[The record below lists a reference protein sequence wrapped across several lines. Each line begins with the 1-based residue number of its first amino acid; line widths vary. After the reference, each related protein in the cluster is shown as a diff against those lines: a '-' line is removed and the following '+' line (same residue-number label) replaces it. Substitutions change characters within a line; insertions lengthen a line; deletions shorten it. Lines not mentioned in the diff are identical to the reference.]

1 MPLIT
6 DIKEQVKNPNK
17 VSVFLDGV
25 YVFSL
30 TLNQLAEHK
39 EVRINLNLEPE
50 QVKALKKLSSLTN
63 VYLNLLNLIYSRP
76 RSEKEQRDK
85 LRFKRL
91 EDEEVE
97 ELISRLKTENHIND
111 LEFALW
117 WARNRKNS
125 KPISTLKLK
134 TELAQ
139 KGISNELVNQALE
152 QEFTSEDELASLKN
166 LILKKRSKYPEQDKL
181 IAHLASKGFKYGDI
195 KDSLN
200 GLESDSEW

>member
-17 VSVFLDGV
+17 VSVFLDGT

-39 EVRINLNLEPE
+39 EVRINLNLDSE
-50 QVKALKKLSSLTN
+50 QVKTLKKLSSLTN

-76 RSEKEQRDK
+76 RSEKELRDK
-85 LRFKRL
+85 LRLKKL

-134 TELAQ
+134 AELAQ

-152 QEFTSEDELASLKN
+152 QEFTSEDELTSLKN
-166 LILKKRSKYPEQDKL
+166 LVLKKRSKYPEQDKL
-181 IAHLASKGFKYGDI
+181 IAHLASKGFKYGNI
-195 KDSLN
+195 KDILN
-200 GLESDSEW
+200 NLDTDEEW